1 MAPDLAAPLAASLL
15 AILALASGVT
25 LRALL
30 APKSWY
36 LGIALAL
43 ALLTFALVWLLAPL
57 RP

>member
-15 AILALASGVT
+15 AILALASGAT

-30 APKSWY
+30 APKRWY
-36 LGIALAL
+36 LGIALVL
-43 ALLTFALVWLLAPL
+43 ALLTFALVWLLALL

>member
-1 MAPDLAAPLAASLL
+1 MAPDLAAALAASLL
-15 AILALASGVT
+15 AILALASGAT

-36 LGIALAL
+36 LGIALVL
-43 ALLTFALVWLLAPL
+43 ALLTFALVWLLTPL